1 MSKTWMIALAAGAA
15 SGLVFIAPTSGTVIS
30 LIVVN
35 LTHLPLFLV
44 GLGLGVPAAAIA
56 SVLAAALVGLVVG
69 FWDVISFIVAFALP
83 ALVIIRQSLLTR
95 TAADGTVEWYPQGHL
110 LSILVVYAAT
120 AFVVAKIVLA
130 TQLEHLEKF
139 AGARFDMAFTH
150 YFPDLT
156 EVHRTA
162 LVADL
167 IAALPAMMVMSWIL
181 TILVNAVFAQFIL
194 VRSGMNK
201 RPTPR
206 YSQFETP
213 HALALGVAGGAA
225 LWFAASDMLGNVG
238 KTVAIILST
247 PYFFQGLAVIHE
259 LSRTW
264 VARLFALMIFY
275 ALLLF
280 VLGWPGFLLIA
291 GLGFVEQWVGL
302 RRRFAGAGS
311 GEEED

>member
-1 MSKTWMIALAAGAA
+1 MIALAAGAA
-15 SGLVFIAPTSGTVIS
+15 SGLIFIAPTSGAVIG
-30 LIVVN
+30 LIIVN

-44 GLGLGVPAAAIA
+44 GLGLGLPAVAIA
-56 SVLAAALVGLVVG
+56 SVSATALVGLVVG
-69 FWDVISFIVAFALP
+69 FWDVITFVVAFALP
-83 ALVIIRQSLLTR
+83 TLVVIRQSLLMR
-95 TAADGTVEWYPQGHL
+95 TATDGTAEWYPPGHL
-110 LSILVVYAAT
+110 LSIIVIYGAT
-120 AFVVAKIVLA
+120 AFVVARIVLA
-130 TQLEHLEKF
+130 TQLERLEQF
-139 AGARFDMAFTH
+139 AGARFDMVFAH
-150 YFPDLT
+150 YFPDLA

-167 IAALPAMMVMSWIL
+167 IAALPVMMVMSWVL
-181 TILVNAVFAQFIL
+181 TIAANAVFAQYIL
-194 VRSGMNK
+194 VRSGTNQ

-206 YSQFETP
+206 YSRFETP
-213 HALALGVAGGAA
+213 RALALGVAGGAV

-238 KTVAIILST
+238 RTVAIILST

-280 VLGWPGFLLIA
+280 VLGWPGFLFIA

-302 RRRFAGAGS
+302 RRRFAGTGS
-311 GEEED
+311 GKEED